1 MPGMH
6 SSTRWM
12 AALVIVLGVG
22 LPLAG
27 CASSTSTA
35 PKGTDPAKVEPVGDT
50 GVKKLTLTD
59 KAAQRL
65 AIQTAPVV
73 EQRTRVGSTE
83 TVRLLIPYSALLY
96 LPAGQTVTYTN
107 PEGLSYVRQ
116 NVTVESIQGN
126 TAVLTQ
132 GPPAGTA
139 VVTVGGAELWG
150 TEFGVK

>member
-1 MPGMH
+1 MPGRH
-6 SSTRWM
+6 SSTRWTV
-12 AALVIVLGVG
+12 ALVIVLGVG

-27 CASSTSTA
+27 CAQSTSTA
-35 PKGTDPAKVEPVGDT
+35 PKGAEPAKVEPIGNT
-50 GVKKLTLTD
+50 GVKKLTLTE

-73 EQRTRVGSTE
+73 AQSTPAG
-83 TVRLLIPYSALLY
+83 TRLLIPYSALLY
-96 LPAGQTVTYTN
+96 LPTGQTITYTN

-116 NVTVESIQGN
+116 NVTVDAIQGDQ
-126 TAVLTQ
+126 AVLTE

-150 TEFGVK
+150 AEFGVK